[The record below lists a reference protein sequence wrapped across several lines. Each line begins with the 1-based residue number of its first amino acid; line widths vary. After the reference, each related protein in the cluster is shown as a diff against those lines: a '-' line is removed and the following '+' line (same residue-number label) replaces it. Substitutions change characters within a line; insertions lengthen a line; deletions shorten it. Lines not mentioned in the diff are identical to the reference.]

1 MPRRTSDLLEVFR
14 ESEKRSQAASAKKAK
29 AKNARTKK
37 ARGGKA
43 KASKKS
49 TGEGVFGLERR
60 QLVYLG
66 SGLCLIL
73 ALTFLVG
80 LSMGKAPLSKGA
92 GAEAPV
98 RTFID
103 VVIPKEDPVTRRKI
117 DIRKELRRLVE
128 IYRVE
133 RGMLRT
139 ATGERSYKIRV
150 GPFADRSAA
159 YEYIADRALT
169 NYQVLSSE
177 PFVSAEMKELRV
189 RTR

>member
-29 AKNARTKK
+29 SRKARTTK
-37 ARGGKA
+37 RGGKA
-43 KASKKS
+43 KASKAQA
-49 TGEGVFGLERR
+49 GEGIFGLERR

-80 LSMGKAPLSKGA
+80 LSMGKEPLSKGA
-92 GAEAPV
+92 ATEAPL

-128 IYRVE
+128 LYRVD

-139 ATGERSYKIRV
+139 ATGERSFKIRV

-159 YEYIADRALT
+159 YEYIADRGLT